1 MERGRPGEHSSDPR
15 PEGQEA
21 RREREGREGHSA
33 ARGIKEASTGFLSV
47 RLEAG
52 ALCLGTREVR
62 RAEGHKEG
70 QWGALVRILYVGLTT
85 GTWVR
90 QLVRLI
96 VVLYR
101 YQDNQ
106 PRGERPKQQEG
117 PNPVSG
123 PKCLV
128 TFATVLSSLQSRLAN
143 NSCVAQ
149 TNTGTMLQSNV
160 TESRP
165 AGKQM
170 VCFQQACEWIATTQ
184 LTDPSII
191 GGITKP

>member
-21 RREREGREGHSA
+21 SREREGREGHSA
-33 ARGIKEASTGFLSV
+33 AR
-47 RLEAG
+47 
-52 ALCLGTREVR
+52 
-62 RAEGHKEG
+62 HKEG

-143 NSCVAQ
+143 NSCVCADEYRYDVAIECYREQARRQ
-149 TNTGTMLQSNV
+149 TNGLLSA
-160 TESRP
+160 S
-165 AGKQM
+165 
-170 VCFQQACEWIATTQ
+170 
-184 LTDPSII
+184 L
-191 GGITKP
+191 